1 MQAVSVCI
9 RHASRRVEHDVL
21 PYNDDMR
28 DTEEVPD
35 LGFVS
40 EENRKFIDAISGEME
55 TAGYRSDIG
64 PGYCWGK

>member
-1 MQAVSVCI
+1 
-9 RHASRRVEHDVL
+9 VEHDVL

-40 EENRKFIDAISGEME
+40 EEDRKFIDAISGEME